1 MNIDIERI
9 IEVALEKTEKMLLPY
24 ENMVLIPAGEFQM
37 GSDKGDNNGNSARTV
52 YVEAFYM
59 DVYQVTVGQYKAFL
73 RDTRYGEPDKVSNK
87 FSPTDEHPVVY
98 VSWHD
103 AEKYAAWA
111 GKRLPTEAEWEK
123 AARGKLVGQNYPWD
137 NVIDPNKANYVTA
150 RVGRTRPVGS
160 YSPNGYGLYDMA
172 GNVWEWCLDACENV
186 TGERVLRGGS
196 WGSPARNLRV
206 YNRSSSTPV
215 YGNAHRGFRCV
226 RDVMP

>member
-1 MNIDIERI
+1 MKIDIERI
-9 IEVALEKTEKMLLPY
+9 IKVALEKTEKMLLPY
-24 ENMVLIPAGEFQM
+24 ENMVLLPAGEFQM

-73 RDTRYGEPDKVSNK
+73 RDTGHREPDKVSNK

-103 AEKYAAWA
+103 AKEYAAWA

-123 AARGKLVGQNYPWD
+123 AARGGLVGKRYPWG
-137 NVIDPNKANYVTA
+137 NEIDTSKANYGPAKIGSPT
-150 RVGRTRPVGS
+150 PVKN
-160 YSPNGYGLYDMA
+160 YPPNGYGLYDVA
-172 GNVWEWCLDACENV
+172 GNVWEWCLDARENV

-196 WGSPARNLRV
+196 WASPARNLRV
-206 YNRSSSTPV
+206 DYRGSSTPV
-215 YGNAHRGFRCV
+215 RGNAHCGFRCV